1 MKKLIRI
8 ATCIC
13 LAVLLLTACKSS
25 RTVVTKELPKEA
37 RYLSSKLQVM
47 IPGGGGSMTA
57 TGTMKLKEGERV
69 QLSVLMPIIR
79 TEIARLELTPD
90 EVLLIDRM
98 NKRYVRATREELKE
112 VLPPNAK
119 FAMLEKILFDASL
132 PNGKREMSGKELG
145 IPLLENTKVK
155 LYDFS
160 TGAFELT
167 PTEVSD
173 KYTQVPLAVLLNM
186 LSDL

>member
-1 MKKLIRI
+1 MKKLNLILS
-8 ATCIC
+8 CVC

-25 RTVVTKELPKEA
+25 RTVVSTITPKES
-37 RYLSSKLQVM
+37 RYLSSKLQVN

-69 QLSVLMPIIR
+69 QISVLMPIIR

-90 EVLLIDRM
+90 DVLLIDRM

-112 VLPPNAK
+112 VLPK
-119 FAMLEKILFDASL
+119 DVEFSQLEKLLFTASL
-132 PNGKREMSGKELG
+132 PSGRKDFNGKELG

-155 LYDFS
+155 LYDFTS
-160 TGAFELT
+160 DPFVMI
-167 PTEVSD
+167 PTEVSA
-173 KYTQVPLAVLLNM
+173 KYTQVPLPVLLNM
-186 LSDL
+186 LKDL

>member
-1 MKKLIRI
+1 MKKLIHI
-8 ATCIC
+8 IGCIC
-13 LAVLLLTACKSS
+13 LTALLLTSCKSS
-25 RTVVTKELPKEA
+25 RTVTTPSLPKEA

-47 IPGGGGSMTA
+47 IPGGGGSLTA
-57 TGTMKLKEGERV
+57 NGTMKLKEGERV
-69 QLSVLMPIIR
+69 QISVQMPIIR
-79 TEIARLELTPD
+79 SEIARLELTPD

-119 FAMLEKILFDASL
+119 FSMLEKLLFDAAK
-132 PNGKREMSGKELG
+132 PNGKRDMSGKELG

-155 LYDFS
+155 LYDFA
-160 TGAFELT
+160 TEPFIMT

-173 KYTQVPLAVLLNM
+173 KYTQVPLPVLLNM
-186 LSDL
+186 LMDI

>member
-1 MKKLIRI
+1 MKKLIQI
-8 ATCIC
+8 IGCIC
-13 LAVLLLTACKSS
+13 LTALLLTACKSS
-25 RTVVTKELPKEA
+25 RTAVKTELPKEA
-37 RYLSSKLQVM
+37 RYLSSKLQVT
-47 IPGGGGSMTA
+47 IPGGGGSMMA
-57 TGTMKLKEGERV
+57 TGSMKLVEGERV
-69 QLSVLMPIIR
+69 QLSVLMPIFR

-119 FAMLEKILFDASL
+119 FAMLEKLLFDASL
-132 PNGKREMSGKELG
+132 PNGKKEMNGKELG

-160 TGAFELT
+160 TGAFVLT
-167 PTEVSD
+167 PSEVSE
-173 KYTQVPLAVLLNM
+173 KYTQVPLPVLLNM
-186 LSDL
+186 LNDL